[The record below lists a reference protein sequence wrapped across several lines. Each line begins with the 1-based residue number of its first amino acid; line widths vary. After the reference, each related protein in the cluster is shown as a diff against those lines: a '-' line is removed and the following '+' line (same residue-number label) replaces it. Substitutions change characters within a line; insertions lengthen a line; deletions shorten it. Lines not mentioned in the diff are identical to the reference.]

1 MPAPGRPPPPGTNA
15 GVAAA
20 GLEAVGALRLERA
33 SSFGLCRGAQAIAY
47 EPVQKLLAVG
57 SKDGDI
63 QLFGQHGAVWAWTHE
78 QPEDVTQLFFGVNN
92 VRHCGSLLHAAPPAC
107 RVPIMPRQVTLP
119 PVCFGGA
126 ASVRG
131 TGVVA
136 SALRL
141 DALNHHD
148 RRRHGC

>member
-92 VRHCGSLLHAAPPAC
+92 VRHCGSLLHAAPP
-107 RVPIMPRQVTLP
+107 L
-119 PVCFGGA
+119 A
-126 ASVRG
+126 AYQSCPGR
-131 TGVVA
+131 
-136 SALRL
+136 
-141 DALNHHD
+141 
-148 RRRHGC
+148 